1 LSHRLERSERHSL
14 ERSERRSLERSERRS
29 LERSERRSLER
40 SERRSLERSERQKL
54 IGVILAAGK
63 GSRIQPLNLYLP
75 KPLLPVC
82 NKPIIQ
88 YQLEDMRN
96 IGVQEVIIVVG
107 HLKEEIISYFGDGSS
122 LGLHIRYVEQ
132 RETLGIA
139 HAVAQLEN
147 EVNSPFILFL
157 GDIFLVP
164 KNLQAMERMFWERRA
179 GAVLAVRREKNPEYI
194 RRNFAV
200 ILHGSGTVTRV
211 IEKPRYITNDLKGCG
226 VYIFDLSIFD
236 AIRRTP
242 RTAQRDEY
250 EITNSIQILI
260 DDGYPVYPAEV
271 IDWDMNITFA
281 CDLLEC
287 NRNQLARL
295 GEPYL
300 LGRDVKL
307 YPGATIEGSVLGD
320 GVTVEH
326 SIAVRDSLVFAGV
339 HITDEHDIVRKL
351 LTPEVTLDC
360 LAPGNANGGNGV
372 KGHDHVL

>member
-1 LSHRLERSERHSL
+1 MS
-14 ERSERRSLERSERRS
+14 
-29 LERSERRSLER
+29 
-40 SERRSLERSERQKL
+40 QKL

-88 YQLEDMRN
+88 YQLEDMRK
-96 IGVQEVIIVVG
+96 IGVQDVIIVVG
-107 HLKEEIISYFGDGSS
+107 HLKEEIISYFSDGSS
-122 LGLHIRYVEQ
+122 LGLQIRYVEQ
-132 RETLGIA
+132 RNALGIA

-164 KNLQAMERMFWERRA
+164 KDLQAMERMFWERRA
-179 GAVLAVRREKNPEYI
+179 GAVLAVKREKNPEYI

-200 ILHGSGTVTRV
+200 ILHASGTVTRV
-211 IEKPRYITNDLKGCG
+211 IEKPRYLTNDLKGCG
-226 VYIFDLSIFD
+226 VYIFDLAIFD

-260 DDGYPVYPAEV
+260 DDGYPVYPAQV

-287 NRNQLARL
+287 NRDQLKRL
-295 GEPYL
+295 GKPYL
-300 LGRDVKL
+300 VGQNTVIH
-307 YPGATIEGSVLGD
+307 PEATLEGSVLGN
-320 GVTVEH
+320 GVTVEKP
-326 SIAVRDSLVFAGV
+326 IAVRDSLVFSGV
-339 HITDEHDIVRKL
+339 RITSEQDVERML
-351 LTPEVTLDC
+351 LTPDIVINC
-360 LAPGNANGGNGV
+360 AAAQ
-372 KGHDHVL
+372 KGPNHEI

>member
-1 LSHRLERSERHSL
+1 LS
-14 ERSERRSLERSERRS
+14 
-29 LERSERRSLER
+29 
-40 SERRSLERSERQKL
+40 QKL
-54 IGVILAAGK
+54 TGVILAAGK

-82 NKPIIQ
+82 NKPIVQ
-88 YQLEDMRN
+88 YQLEDMLS
-96 IGVQEVIIVVG
+96 IGVRDVIIVVG

-122 LGLHIRYVEQ
+122 LGLRIRYVEQ

-139 HAVAQLEN
+139 HAVAQLES
-147 EVNSPFILFL
+147 EVDSPFILYL

-164 KNLQAMERMFWERRA
+164 KDLQPMVRMFWERRA
-179 GAVLAVRREKNPEYI
+179 GAVLAVKRESNPEYI

-200 ILHGSGTVTRV
+200 ILHASGTVTRV
-211 IEKPRYITNDLKGCG
+211 IEKPRYLTNDLKGCG
-226 VYIFDLSIFD
+226 IYVFDLSIFD

-287 NRNQLARL
+287 NCSQLQRL
-295 GEPYL
+295 GSPYL
-300 LGRDVKL
+300 LGKNTQVH
-307 YPGATIEGSVLGD
+307 PGATVHNSVLGD
-320 GVTVEH
+320 GV
-326 SIAVRDSLVFAGV
+326 SIEKPIAIRDSLVLPGV
-339 HITDEHDIVRKL
+339 RIASGRDVVRMV
-351 LTPEVTLDC
+351 LTPDVAIDC
-360 LAPGNANGGNGV
+360 SAAGAKEP
-372 KGHDHVL
+372 

>member
-1 LSHRLERSERHSL
+1 LS
-14 ERSERRSLERSERRS
+14 
-29 LERSERRSLER
+29 
-40 SERRSLERSERQKL
+40 QKL

-88 YQLEDMRN
+88 YQLEDMCK
-96 IGVQEVIIVVG
+96 IGVQDVIIVVG

-122 LGLHIRYVEQ
+122 LGLRIRYVEQ
-132 RETLGIA
+132 RRTLGIA

-147 EVNSPFILFL
+147 EVNSPFILLL

-164 KNLQAMERMFWERRA
+164 KDLQSMERMFWERRA
-179 GAVLAVRREKNPEYI
+179 GAVLAVKREKNPEYI

-200 ILHGSGTVTRV
+200 ILHASGTVTRV
-211 IEKPRYITNDLKGCG
+211 IEKPRYLTSDLKGCG
-226 VYIFDLSIFD
+226 VYIFDLAIFD

-287 NRNQLARL
+287 NRKQLKRL
-295 GEPYL
+295 NKPYL
-300 LGRDVKL
+300 VGPNTTLH
-307 YPGATIEGSVLGD
+307 PGATLQGSVLGS
-320 GVTVEH
+320 GVTVEKP
-326 SIAVRDSLVFAGV
+326 IVIKDSLVFSGV
-339 HITDEHDIVRKL
+339 RITSEQDIERML
-351 LTPEVTLDC
+351 LTPDVAIDC
-360 LAPGNANGGNGV
+360 AAIEGTNRGI
-372 KGHDHVL
+372 

>member
-1 LSHRLERSERHSL
+1 MS
-14 ERSERRSLERSERRS
+14 
-29 LERSERRSLER
+29 
-40 SERRSLERSERQKL
+40 QKL

-82 NKPIIQ
+82 NRPIIQ
-88 YQLEDMRN
+88 YQLEDMRS
-96 IGVQEVIIVVG
+96 IGVREVIIVVG

-147 EVNSPFILFL
+147 EVSSPFILCL

-179 GAVLAVRREKNPEYI
+179 GAVLAVKREKNPEYV

-200 ILHGSGTVTRV
+200 ILHASGTVTRV
-211 IEKPRYITNDLKGCG
+211 IEKPRYLASDLKGCG
-226 VYIFDLSIFD
+226 VYVFDLSIFD

-281 CDLLEC
+281 CDLLDC
-287 NRNQLARL
+287 NCSQLQRL
-295 GEPYL
+295 GKTSAI
-300 LGRDVKL
+300 GQDAHVH
-307 YPGATIEGSVLGD
+307 PGAVIQDSVLGD
-320 GVTVEH
+320 R
-326 SIAVRDSLVFAGV
+326 VRVDHPIVIKGSLILSDV
-339 HITDEHDIVRKL
+339 HISSDQNIERML
-351 LTPEVTLDC
+351 LTPDVSIQC
-360 LAPGNANGGNGV
+360 SGNAGKEPPHGGNV
-372 KGHDHVL
+372 

>member
-1 LSHRLERSERHSL
+1 LSRTF
-14 ERSERRSLERSERRS
+14 
-29 LERSERRSLER
+29 
-40 SERRSLERSERQKL
+40 ERSERQKL

-63 GSRIQPLNLYLP
+63 GSRIQPLNLYMP

-96 IGVQEVIIVVG
+96 IGVQDVIIVVG
-107 HLKEEIISYFGDGSS
+107 HLKEEIISYFGDGSA
-122 LGLHIRYVEQ
+122 LGLRIRYIEQ

-164 KNLQAMERMFWERRA
+164 KNLPAMERMFWERRA
-179 GAVLAVRREKNPEYI
+179 GAVLAVKREKNPEYI

-200 ILHGSGTVTRV
+200 ILHASGTVTRV

-226 VYIFDLSIFD
+226 VYIFDLCIFD

-260 DDGYPVYPAEV
+260 DDGYPVYPAEA

-287 NRNQLARL
+287 NRNQLQRL
-295 GEPYL
+295 GRPYL
-300 LGRDVKL
+300 LGRNTVIH
-307 YPGATIEGSVLGD
+307 PGATIQGSVLGD
-320 GVTVEH
+320 NVTIEKP
-326 SIAVRDSLVFAGV
+326 IAIRDSLLFAGARIQTDHDV
-339 HITDEHDIVRKL
+339 ERQLITPDISI
-351 LTPEVTLDC
+351 DC
-360 LAPGNANGGNGV
+360 NGQEGA
-372 KGHDHVL
+372 DHAL